1 MEKRSTNIHDINA
14 WIKKVIRSC
23 ESARQLHVAYKLK
36 NNFTKGLYCDE
47 SVDRELYRLIERD
60 LTVTYDSKFY
70 ELVEGQSK

>member
-1 MEKRSTNIHDINA
+1 MEKRSTNIHDINT

-36 NNFTKGLYCDE
+36 NNFTKGLYLDE

-60 LTVTYDSKFY
+60 LTATYDSKFY

>member
-1 MEKRSTNIHDINA
+1 MEKRSTNIHDINS

-36 NNFTKGLYCDE
+36 NNFTKGLYLDE
-47 SVDRELYRLIERD
+47 SVDRELYRLIDKD
-60 LTVTYDSKFY
+60 LTATYDSKFY

>member
-1 MEKRSTNIHDINA
+1 MEKRSTNIHDINS

-36 NNFTKGLYCDE
+36 NNFTKGLYLDE

-60 LTVTYDSKFY
+60 LTATYDSKFY
-70 ELVEGQSK
+70 ELVEGESK

>member
-1 MEKRSTNIHDINA
+1 MEKRSTNIHDINS

-36 NNFTKGLYCDE
+36 NNFTKGLYLDE

-60 LTVTYDSKFY
+60 LTATYDSKFY

>member
-1 MEKRSTNIHDINA
+1 MEKRSTNIHDINS

-36 NNFTKGLYCDE
+36 NNFTKGLYLDE

-60 LTVTYDSKFY
+60 LTATYDSKFY
-70 ELVEGQSK
+70 ELVEGKSK